1 MSRGELEPLSVLAR
15 GSEEIFIYLEA
26 IQTPNALPRREFLSF
41 ICPRFLLPPW
51 DEGPRAR
58 GRTQYLGLRATH
70 TTACGAQGR
79 CQGPSSPPGQ
89 MFRSGSSQEGF

>member
-15 GSEEIFIYLEA
+15 GSEETFIYLEA

-41 ICPRFLLPPW
+41 ICPHFLLPQW

-58 GRTQYLGLRATH
+58 G
-70 TTACGAQGR
+70 
-79 CQGPSSPPGQ
+79 
-89 MFRSGSSQEGF
+89 